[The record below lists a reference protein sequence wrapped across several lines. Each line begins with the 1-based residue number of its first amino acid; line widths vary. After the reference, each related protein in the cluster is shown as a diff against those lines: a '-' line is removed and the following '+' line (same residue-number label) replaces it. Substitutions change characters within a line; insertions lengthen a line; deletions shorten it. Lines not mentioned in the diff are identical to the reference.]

1 MCSPKISVNNTQK
14 AKVTDTFGLY
24 SDAAVLARQQMLFA
38 PRLRE
43 LNPFPVRAPECPT
56 ERATYILRQMSPDLD
71 TIYNRYPIIP
81 ADKYSFNRDLD
92 KWERSEKKGKYFSK
106 HDSVITA
113 QTSAQIEALQDYPID
128 KPVIIEGPVSAYID
142 GIETPVYIMRGETNR
157 ELTEREKRNEKF
169 DPGWSRLISNKEWFA
184 DFYGKDL
191 ETGQVIA
198 GKRNTTYYGKDGVTS
213 YLNDER
219 TLIEK
224 AHETL
229 LMYPVEEEQFEKVDW
244 KVIMISA

>member
-1 MCSPKISVNNTQK
+1 MVDRGGGSTNNTKK

-38 PRLRE
+38 PRLWE

-81 ADKYSFNRDLD
+81 AEKYSFNTDLD

-113 QTSAQIEALQDYPID
+113 QTSAQIEALQEYPID
-128 KPVIIEGPVSAYID
+128 KPIIIEG
-142 GIETPVYIMRGETNR
+142 R
-157 ELTEREKRNEKF
+157 ESRTARLT
-169 DPGWSRLISNKEWFA
+169 
-184 DFYGKDL
+184 
-191 ETGQVIA
+191 V
-198 GKRNTTYYGKDGVTS
+198 
-213 YLNDER
+213 
-219 TLIEK
+219 
-224 AHETL
+224 
-229 LMYPVEEEQFEKVDW
+229 QFKLSDIFLGPFQAFKSKVLPSP
-244 KVIMISA
+244 K